1 MEGSNLPLPAAP
13 CALPTLVGD
22 TETPFAQQRVW
33 LTKQEHIQLKS
44 DVAFWK
50 AQHGRAVARERALE
64 KELEK
69 ARGEIR
75 DLRQRLYGRKSEKAA
90 PRDDRTFT
98 GGGSSRPR
106 GQQKGAKGHGRTARP
121 QLPVEEEVQDL
132 PGGAP
137 CCATCHQPYLPFFRT
152 EDSDVIEVQVRAHV
166 RRIKRK
172 MYQRGCQCEAS
183 PGLLTAPLPLRLLPR
198 NPLGISVWAEVLL
211 DKYLYARPT
220 HRLLQHYA
228 SLGLPISQGTVTDG
242 LKRLAPLFEPL
253 IEAMHAQQMRESLF
267 FGDETRWMVF
277 ETVEGKIGRRWYL
290 WVTLS
295 ESVRYYRVATSRAT
309 AVPREHFAALEEEIA
324 CAILVCDRYSAYKC
338 LAKEMP
344 ALLLAFC
351 WAHVRR
357 DFIEAARR
365 FPQHQ
370 TWMFE
375 WVEAIRAL
383 YRINKQRL
391 DEWDSEVPLE
401 QQSAAFARHHQAL
414 IEALSAMEQRR
425 DEALRQS
432 ELPECQRA
440 VLASLKTHWAGLTV
454 FVTHPE
460 VPMDNNTGERGVR
473 KGVLGR
479 NAYHGSGSQW
489 SAHLMAGMLTVL
501 QTLVHWGINAHHWM
515 NAFLLACAEQGGHCP
530 QDLTAFLPWAMS
542 ETRKHQ
548 LSQPLA
554 AAPRRPAEPSSRA
567 PPAQTS

>member
-13 CALPTLVGD
+13 CALPTIVGD

-290 WVTLS
+290 WVTVTAPTSVWPKRCRRCYWPFVGPTCDGILS
-295 ESVRYYRVATSRAT
+295 KRRVASRNTRHGCSSGWRQFGRCTGSTSNAWTNGILRSRWNNNPPRSPAT
-309 AVPREHFAALEEEIA
+309 
-324 CAILVCDRYSAYKC
+324 
-338 LAKEMP
+338 
-344 ALLLAFC
+344 
-351 WAHVRR
+351 
-357 DFIEAARR
+357 
-365 FPQHQ
+365 
-370 TWMFE
+370 
-375 WVEAIRAL
+375 
-383 YRINKQRL
+383 
-391 DEWDSEVPLE
+391 
-401 QQSAAFARHHQAL
+401 
-414 IEALSAMEQRR
+414 
-425 DEALRQS
+425 
-432 ELPECQRA
+432 
-440 VLASLKTHWAGLTV
+440 
-454 FVTHPE
+454 
-460 VPMDNNTGERGVR
+460 
-473 KGVLGR
+473 
-479 NAYHGSGSQW
+479 
-489 SAHLMAGMLTVL
+489 
-501 QTLVHWGINAHHWM
+501 
-515 NAFLLACAEQGGHCP
+515 
-530 QDLTAFLPWAMS
+530 
-542 ETRKHQ
+542 TR
-548 LSQPLA
+548 P
-554 AAPRRPAEPSSRA
+554 
-567 PPAQTS
+567 